1 MTTQSGLENRSAT
14 PTTPKEAQLLT
25 FRLDDQEY
33 ALDISNVVQV
43 VRMVAITPVPK
54 APEVV
59 EGVINLRGKVIPV
72 INLRKRCGL
81 PSKPCGLNDHLLIA
95 KMDGRVMGLIV
106 DVVSEMLT
114 VPTGNL
120 DLSSEIGPQ
129 RMEYLLAVGRLG
141 GRLLLVLDPNMI
153 LTFEDKQCLEAALT
167 KTSSLEVV

>member
-1 MTTQSGLENRSAT
+1 METGLEELVHE
-14 PTTPKEAQLLT
+14 EAQLLT

-54 APEVV
+54 APDVV
-59 EGVINLRGKVIPV
+59 EGVINLRGKVVPV

-81 PSKPCGLNDHLLIA
+81 ANRPYGLNDHLLIA

-114 VPTGNL
+114 VPMSDL
-120 DLSSEIGPQ
+120 DFSSEIGSQ
-129 RMEYLLAVGRLG
+129 MEYLSAVGRLG
-141 GRLLLVLDPNMI
+141 DRLLLVLDPGTI
-153 LTFEDKQCLEAALT
+153 LTFEDKKCLEVALART
-167 KTSSLEVV
+167 PSL